1 MEGYV
6 SEQEQVEAL
15 KKWWKENG
23 KAVLAGVVLGL
34 GILFGGRA
42 WIDYRDTQ
50 AEKASGQYAQLMA
63 AKERGDAAMA
73 VQKGE
78 EILKD
83 YSSTPYAA
91 LAALALAEVKREQGD
106 LAAAR
111 TQLQW
116 VTDNAKQAGI
126 KHVARLRLGRVLISE
141 GNPDAALAL
150 VPAGDAE
157 GFTAAYE
164 ELKGDAYVAKGD
176 VAQARTAYQRALDA
190 LEPAAPNR
198 ALLQMKLDDL
208 GAGSKQEQ
216 VS

>member
-42 WIDYRDTQ
+42 WIDYRHTQ
-50 AEKASGQYAQLMA
+50 AEKASGQYAELMA
-63 AKERGDAAMA
+63 AKERGDNAVA

-83 YSSTPYAA
+83 YSSTPYAT
-91 LAALALAEVKREQGD
+91 LAALALAEVKLAQGD
-106 LAAAR
+106 TAAAR

-116 VTDNAKQAGI
+116 VADNAKQAGI
-126 KHVARLRLGRVLISE
+126 KHVAQLRLGRVLISE

-150 VPAGDAE
+150 VPMGDTE
-157 GFTAAYE
+157 GFAAAYE
-164 ELKGDAYVAKGD
+164 ELKGDAYVVKGD
-176 VAQARTAYQRALDA
+176 IAQARAAYQKALDA
-190 LEPAAPNR
+190 LEPTAPNR

-208 GAGSKQEQ
+208 GAAPKQEQ

>member
-6 SEQEQVEAL
+6 SEQEQIETL

-23 KAVLAGVVLGL
+23 KAVLVGVVLGL
-34 GILFGGRA
+34 GILFGGRM
-42 WIDYRDTQ
+42 WIDYRHDQ
-50 AEKASGQYAQLMA
+50 AEKASGQYTQLMA
-63 AKERGDAAMA
+63 AKDRGDNTAA
-73 VQKGE
+73 VRKGE

-83 YSSTPYAA
+83 YPSTPYAV
-91 LAALALAEVKREQGD
+91 LTALALAEIKLEQGD

-116 VTDNAKQAGI
+116 ATDNAKQAGI

-150 VPAGDAE
+150 VPTDDAE
-157 GFTAAYE
+157 GFVAAYE
-164 ELKGDAYVAKGD
+164 ELKGDAYVTKGD
-176 VAQARTAYQRALDA
+176 IAQARAAYQKALTVLD
-190 LEPAAPNR
+190 PIAPNR

-208 GAGSKQEQ
+208 GEAPRQEQ
-216 VS
+216 AS